1 MRKTSLLIAIVT
13 VAVVL
18 FGLSRIRFDVDIL
31 RLLPANLPQ
40 VEGMSLFLKHF
51 SRSNELILTVDSK
64 TPEDA
69 DAAAKTIAEAL
80 AKRADLAAR
89 VIDKPLWE
97 SSPGDLAELAAYL
110 LINAPPEKVRESIA
124 RTAPDQV
131 QQTLEESL
139 SDLSDSTSPMDV
151 MRLSQDPLRF
161 SDALG
166 GLAQAGAGPPR
177 SGEFSSA
184 DGTFRVLY
192 IEAAPKLTDYRD
204 AIAWVDEVKA
214 LASSLKLPPDTTL
227 GFTGEPVF
235 MAEISASM
243 QFDMQLSGILT
254 LIIVAAI
261 FWLCH
266 RHIRPL
272 FYLLALLVLIFVLTL
287 GIAGIFL
294 PDLTVM
300 GVGFASIMIGL
311 SVDYGYVLYQ
321 TWARTGK
328 NTAELRSECR
338 PFILWAAFT
347 TAAAFFLLNFSSLPG
362 LSQLGSMVGI
372 GVLVGAVVM
381 LLFFAK
387 WIAKLPW
394 HSRPHPALD
403 SAFGS
408 ATGTKWGAII
418 ASAIVL
424 VSLGALAIR
433 GFPPLDPS
441 TNAFR
446 PRQSQANEALEKL
459 SARLV
464 SNKGFLNIIVSGQTS
479 DEVLQRLQE
488 TDTILAKAKADGI
501 VESYMTP
508 LPLWPDTANQAAN
521 LPALAPLAKDK
532 DRLRAAFETA
542 GFTEDAFGVTSSVL
556 DEWAKWS
563 VGPTPIWPSS
573 PASEWIFRRIA
584 SSDPNISVAL
594 GIVHPAAGKSDALA
608 ALQTDHI
615 QFVGWERLGE
625 ELKHTIPTEF
635 VKLVAILSL
644 IILILLYIAFRNL
657 IDVLL
662 AAGTMALVFLTLLGT
677 MALLGMQWNL
687 FNLAA
692 ILLMLGTGVDYS
704 IYMILALRQHPDTQL
719 EARSAMG
726 KVIFQC
732 AASAM
737 AGFGSLSWVSNVG
750 LASMGQACAIG
761 LTLDALIVIY
771 LLPAAWRFVH
781 RKGRAS

>member
-1 MRKTSLLIAIVT
+1 MRKTSLLIAIIT

-64 TPEDA
+64 APENA
-69 DAAAKTIAEAL
+69 DAAAKAISEAL
-80 AKRADLAAR
+80 AKRTDLASR
-89 VIDKPLWE
+89 VVDKPLWE

-110 LINAPPEKVRESIA
+110 LINAPPDKVRDAIA
-124 RTAPDQV
+124 RTAPDRI

-139 SDLSDSTSPMDV
+139 SDLADSTSPMDV

-166 GLAQAGAGPPR
+166 GLAQAGAGPQP
-177 SGEFSSA
+177 GEFSSA

-204 AIAWVDEVKA
+204 AITWVSEVKA
-214 LASSLKLPPDTTL
+214 LANSLKLPPDTSL

-328 NTAELRSECR
+328 NAEELRRECR
-338 PFILWAAFT
+338 PFVLWAAFT
-347 TAAAFFLLNFSSLPG
+347 TAAAFFLLNLSSLPG

-387 WIAKLPW
+387 WIAKMPW

-408 ATGTKWGAII
+408 TTGTKWGAIVT
-418 ASAIVL
+418 ASIVL
-424 VSLGALAIR
+424 ISLGALAIR

-446 PRQSQANEALEKL
+446 PRHSQANEALEKL

-464 SNKGFLNIIVSGQTS
+464 SDKGFLNIIVSGKTP
-479 DEVLQRLQE
+479 DEVLRRLQE

-501 VESYMTP
+501 VDSYMTP
-508 LPLWPDTANQAAN
+508 LPLWPNAANQAAN
-521 LPALAPLAKDK
+521 LPALALLAEEK

-542 GFTEDAFGVTSSVL
+542 GFTNDAFRATSSVL
-556 DEWAKWS
+556 DQWAKWAAA
-563 VGPTPIWPSS
+563 PTPIWPSS

-584 SSDPNISVAL
+584 SHDADISVAL
-594 GIVHPAAGKSDALA
+594 GIVHPAAEKSDALA

-625 ELKHTIPTEF
+625 ELKHTIPAEF
-635 VKLVAILSL
+635 VKLVIVLSL
-644 IILILLYIAFRNL
+644 IVLVLLYVAFRNFA
-657 IDVLL
+657 DVLL

-677 MALLGMQWNL
+677 MAILGMQWNL

-732 AASAM
+732 AASAV

-761 LTLDALIVIY
+761 LTLDALIAIY
-771 LLPAAWRFVH
+771 LLPAAWRIIH
-781 RKGRAS
+781 AKGRSS

>member
-69 DAAAKTIAEAL
+69 EAAATTIAGAL
-80 AKRADLAAR
+80 AKRTDLAAR
-89 VIDKPLWE
+89 VVDKPLWE
-97 SSPGDLAELAAYL
+97 NSPGDLAELAAYL
-110 LINAPPEKVRESIA
+110 LINAPPDQVRDSIA

-139 SDLSDSTSPMDV
+139 SDLADSTSPMDV
-151 MRLSQDPLRF
+151 MRLGQDPLRF

-166 GLAQAGAGPPR
+166 GLAQAGAGSQP
-177 SGEFSSA
+177 GEFSSA

-192 IEAAPKLTDYRD
+192 IEAAPKLTDYRN
-204 AIAWVDEVKA
+204 AITWVNEVKA
-214 LASSLKLPPDTTL
+214 LASSLKLPQGTAL

-328 NTAELRSECR
+328 NAAELRSECR
-338 PFILWAAFT
+338 PFIFWAAFT

-394 HSRPHPALD
+394 HSSPHPALD

-408 ATGTKWGAII
+408 ATGTKWGAIVAI
-418 ASAIVL
+418 AIVF
-424 VSLGALAIR
+424 VSLGALAVR

-446 PRQSQANEALEKL
+446 PRHSQANEALEKL

-464 SNKGFLNIIVSGQTS
+464 SDKGFLNIIVSGKTP
-479 DEVLQRLQE
+479 DEVLHRLQE

-501 VESYMTP
+501 VDSYMTP
-508 LPLWPDTANQAAN
+508 LPLWPNAANQAAN
-521 LPALAPLAKDK
+521 LPALAPLAKEK

-542 GFTEDAFGVTSSVL
+542 GFTEDAFRATSSVL
-556 DEWAKWS
+556 DQWAKWS
-563 VGPTPIWPSS
+563 ASPTPIWPSS

-584 SSDPNISVAL
+584 SSDENISVAL

-625 ELKHTIPTEF
+625 ELKHTIPAEF
-635 VKLVAILSL
+635 VKLVIILSL
-644 IILILLYIAFRNL
+644 IVLVLLYVAFQNFA
-657 IDVLL
+657 DVLL

-704 IYMILALRQHPDTQL
+704 IYMILALRQHPETQL
-719 EARSAMG
+719 QARSAMG

-732 AASAM
+732 AASAV

-750 LASMGQACAIG
+750 LASMGQTCAIG
-761 LTLDALIVIY
+761 LTLDALIAIY